1 MKKVLVFAM
10 TIAIAFSLSVYAFT
24 RQTETSDMID
34 DSVDRGG
41 TVTQVDI
48 PSQLPTT

>member
-10 TIAIAFSLSVYAFT
+10 TIAMAFSLSVCAFT
-24 RQTETSDMID
+24 KQTETSDMID

-48 PSQLPTT
+48 PN